1 MKQKRRTKGKVI
13 QGQVQERIIPIPGA
27 PEEALNTGLGPAPE
41 KWSIKEAYLVQ
52 SIGKALGK
60 GESQVQATSK
70 TVRKTGMA
78 LINKRGLRVILLVR
92 GNIDPIQAVNQDLVD
107 NKNSLQAM
115 RDMGLNQAS
124 P

>member
-13 QGQVQERIIPIPGA
+13 QGQVEERIIPIPGA
-27 PEEALNTGLGPAPE
+27 PEEALNTGLGPTPE
-41 KWSIKEAYLVQ
+41 EWSIEEACLAQ

-60 GESQVQATSK
+60 GESQVQDTSK
-70 TVRKTGMA
+70 IVRKTGRA
-78 LINKRGLRVILLVR
+78 LINKRDLRVLLVR
-92 GNIDPIQAVNQDLVD
+92 GNIDPIQVVNQDLVD
-107 NKNSLQAM
+107 NKTSLQAM